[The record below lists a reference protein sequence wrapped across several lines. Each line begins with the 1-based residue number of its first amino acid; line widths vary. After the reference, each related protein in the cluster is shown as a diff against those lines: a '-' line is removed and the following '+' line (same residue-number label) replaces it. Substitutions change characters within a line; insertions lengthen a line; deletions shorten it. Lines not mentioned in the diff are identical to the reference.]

1 MILPP
6 ETPTL
11 TMAYCRVLTD
21 WLASR
26 GHALGPVLAALD
38 VPEAALADADRRVSR
53 LRFNAALERAIE
65 QTGDPF
71 VGLHAG
77 ERVRPAHYGVLG
89 YLMMS
94 CNTSRQII
102 ESHQRWHQL
111 VMQGVEVDYEETG
124 ELLRLRETQLP
135 LPGLLTRP
143 AGECHAASMLSFA
156 RWILGRQF
164 RPVDMAFPYPQPPAL
179 EEYQRIFQCRLEFDA
194 PCFSLAIHNGAL
206 DWPLPQADPE
216 LRQMMEAKAAR
227 RATELGLEPDPF
239 MGQLRRILAAQLTQQ
254 LPDMDSVAA
263 AMNISAR
270 TLQRRL
276 GERQTHFKGLLDD
289 TRRDLAIGYVRDL
302 QLSLVEVAFL
312 LGFSEQSA
320 FSRAFRRWTG
330 TTPGEYRAGL

>member
-1 MILPP
+1 VILPP
-6 ETPTL
+6 EAPTL

-21 WLASR
+21 WLQSR

-38 VPEAALADADRRVSR
+38 VPEAALADADRQVSR
-53 LRFNAALERAIE
+53 LRFNAALDRAIE

-89 YLMMS
+89 YIMMS
-94 CNTSRQII
+94 CDTSRQII

-124 ELLRLRETQLP
+124 ELLRLRETAAP
-135 LPGLLTRP
+135 LPGLQTRP
-143 AGECHAASMLSFA
+143 AGECHAASMLTFA
-156 RWILGRQF
+156 RWIFGRQF
-164 RPVDMAFPYPQPPAL
+164 RPLDMSFPYPQPPML
-179 EEYQRIFQCRLEFDA
+179 DEYQRIFQCRLQFDA
-194 PCFSLAIHNGAL
+194 PCFSLSIHNGEL
-206 DWPLPQADPE
+206 DRPLPQADPE

-227 RATELGLEPDPF
+227 RAAELGLEQDPF
-239 MGQLRRILAAQLTQQ
+239 LGQLRRVLAGQLTQQ
-254 LPDMDSVAA
+254 LPDMDSTAGA
-263 AMNISAR
+263 LNISAR

-276 GERQTHFKGLLDD
+276 GERQTHFKGVLDD

-320 FSRAFRRWTG
+320 FNRAFRRWTG
-330 TTPGEYRAGL
+330 MTPGEFRAGL

>member
-1 MILPP
+1 MLPP

-11 TMAYCRVLTD
+11 TMAYCRVLID

-26 GHALGPVLAALD
+26 GHALGRVLAALD

-77 ERVRPAHYGVLG
+77 EHVRPAHYGVLG
-89 YLMMS
+89 YIMMS
-94 CNTSRQII
+94 CDTSRQII

-111 VMQGVEVDYEETG
+111 VMQGVVVDYEETG
-124 ELLRLRETQLP
+124 ELLRLRESLVP
-135 LPGLLTRP
+135 LPGLQTRP
-143 AGECHAASMLSFA
+143 AGECHAASMLTFA
-156 RWILGRQF
+156 RWVFGRQF
-164 RPVDMAFPYPQPPAL
+164 RPLDMGFPYPQPPVL
-179 EEYQRIFQCRLEFDA
+179 DEYQRIFQCRLEFDA
-194 PCFSLAIHNGAL
+194 PCFSLSINNSEL
-206 DWPLPQADPE
+206 DRPLPQADPE
-216 LRQMMEAKAAR
+216 LRQMMEGKAAR
-227 RATELGLEPDPF
+227 RAAELGLEADPF
-239 MGQLRRILAAQLTQQ
+239 IAQLRRSLAAQLTQQ
-254 LPDMDSVAA
+254 LPDMDSAA
-263 AMNISAR
+263 AALNISAR

-276 GERQTHFKGLLDD
+276 GERQTHFKGVLDD

-320 FSRAFRRWTG
+320 FNRAFRRWTG
-330 TTPGEYRAGL
+330 MTPSAYRAGL